1 MGMGD
6 IGDGKRTASQVVACH
21 CFCRPKREAPPGEW
35 VWFTMTK
42 ELRILQRPQRTAE
55 YHHGGGA
62 RRGVRR
68 AARAWHLLATVV
80 LLCLGRGQVIQ
91 AAPLLQE
98 DEPTQGVT
106 RQLYLLPAESTTV
119 RLQTH
124 VASLSVVHGGDG
136 EVSVYVDAA
145 YTLSNPGQEAVTV
158 PLLVFVGAG
167 SAQPQDV
174 SLMAANQA
182 LGLTPGEGGYAAQ
195 VEMGA
200 DARLTLQL
208 RYRVAMDQ
216 TPLGT
221 VRYAPSILRR
231 WPGGISLRVEM
242 SLPASIP
249 QEAWTALAPD
259 TWSYAPSTGDV
270 TAVKWLY
277 DAGMPQEPFV
287 VQFVKPAV
295 FAQIQAAAP
304 GGLPA
309 SAANGAAGSY
319 LALGDLYRSL
329 SEVEAAPA
337 AVRERFASQAIA
349 AYVDGAARQ
358 SSATGDELARL
369 YIGLAGIYRGRAVA
383 AGAGAEEYAAAM
395 AEAAA
400 QALAVLPPDDGR
412 RAELLR
418 WRADG
423 LRLVLDQAEAARDWA
438 SAAALLEELDALP
451 DDVVDPE
458 TLARQRRSLAVEQAL
473 GLLARGERS
482 AAIALAGPDIV
493 GEVAMPP
500 IELQPLFSRWEITA
514 TAGAEA
520 VEILAAG
527 QPAPR
532 SGGSRVEEA
541 RQALADVENAW
552 QPAKGDPALA
562 GVTVETV
569 SPVGEDGLLQ
579 LRVVIPA
586 GADSAR
592 LATYLPTGADWA
604 LLAAVLG
611 QAGTTVEKTSR
622 LFWQD
627 VRVSQPLDLRSA
639 GERWNGLAANL
650 ERQAAELAGQ
660 AGVDAEAALRN
671 QIQAVNYRTV
681 AGEWRKLAR
690 DSWLLYRFTDERELS
705 GRGGESD
712 GAVRAWY
719 ATVKSPPLVFSVQ
732 SQAVNRNVVTGAA
745 VLMAVFV
752 VGMSG
757 LLWRLM

>member
-1 MGMGD
+1 
-6 IGDGKRTASQVVACH
+6 
-21 CFCRPKREAPPGEW
+21 
-35 VWFTMTK
+35 MTQK
-42 ELRILQRPQRTAE
+42 LRIPQRSQSTQKIAE
-55 YHHGGGA
+55 YHHDGGA

-68 AARAWHLLATVV
+68 AAQAWHILVTVV
-80 LLCLGRGQVIQ
+80 LICLGRGQVSQ

-98 DEPTQGVT
+98 DEPAQGVT
-106 RQLYLLPAESTTV
+106 RQLYLLPAESTAV

-124 VASLSVVHGGDG
+124 VASLSVVHGGDE

-158 PLLVFVGAG
+158 PLLVFAG
-167 SAQPQDV
+167 TGSSQPQDV

-182 LGLTPGEGGYAAQ
+182 LGLTPREGGYAAQ
-195 VEMGA
+195 TEIGA

-208 RYRVAMDQ
+208 RYRVVLDQ
-216 TPLGT
+216 TPLAT

-249 QEAWTALAPD
+249 QEAWTAATPD

-270 TAVKWLY
+270 TAIKWLY
-277 DAGMPQEPFV
+277 DAGIPQEPFV
-287 VQFVKPAV
+287 VQFVAPAV

-304 GGLPA
+304 SRLPA
-309 SAANGAAGSY
+309 AAAEGQELSGRGSY

-349 AYVDGAARQ
+349 AYVDGAANQ

-369 YIGLAGIYRGRAVA
+369 HMGLAGIYRERTVA
-383 AGAGAEEYAAAM
+383 AGSGAENYAAAM
-395 AEAAA
+395 AEEAA
-400 QALAVLPPDDGR
+400 QALAALPPDDAR

-423 LRLVLDQAEAARDWA
+423 LRLMLDRAVAERDWT
-438 SAAALLEELDALP
+438 SAAALLEELAALP
-451 DDVVDPE
+451 DGVVDEE
-458 TLARQRRSLAVEQAL
+458 TLARQRQSLAVEQAL
-473 GLLARGERS
+473 ELLARGERG
-482 AAIALAGPDIV
+482 AAVALAGHDIV

-500 IELQPLFSRWEITA
+500 AELQPMFSRWEITA
-514 TAGAEA
+514 TAGSDV

-527 QPAPR
+527 RGFLDAGPER
-532 SGGSRVEEA
+532 REET
-541 RQALADVENAW
+541 RQAWADMADVWRSATD
-552 QPAKGDPALA
+552 DPALA
-562 GVTVETV
+562 GVTLDVV
-569 SPVGEDGLLQ
+569 LPAGEEEPLQ
-579 LRVVIPA
+579 LRMTAPVGVD
-586 GADSAR
+586 GSR
-592 LATYLPTGADWA
+592 LAAYLPAGADWA
-604 LLAAVLG
+604 LLAAVVA
-611 QAGTTVEKTSR
+611 QAGANVEKTSR

-627 VRVSQPLDLRSA
+627 VRVSQPLDLRGA
-639 GERWNGLAANL
+639 GEQWNALAVNL
-650 ERQAAELAGQ
+650 EREAGQLAGQ
-660 AGVDAEAALRN
+660 AGEDAEAALRR
-671 QIQAVNYRTV
+671 QIQAANYRTV

-690 DSWLLYRFTDERELS
+690 DSWLLYRFADEWESS
-705 GRGGESD
+705 GRGAELD
-712 GAVRAWY
+712 GSVRAWY

-732 SQAVNRNVVTGAA
+732 SQAVNRNLVTGVV